1 MGKRYYWLKL
11 KDDFFRQLPM
21 KKLRRI
27 AGGDTYTIIY
37 LKMMLVTTKTD
48 GVLGYDCSE
57 EEFIE
62 NLALDIDEDEQ
73 NVKVTVQFLIANGL
87 LVPMENGDML
97 LPEAKAAVGSESAS
111 TIRSRECRAR
121 QKALQCNTPATLLQ
135 QNGSVEIEKEIEIEK
150 DIDTTSSYS
159 KQYISSSADDGSF
172 NLFKAVEN
180 AIKIPM
186 THDLAQ
192 LFVALYEEV
201 GEGVLKEALAETVK
215 HGGRSYSYVETVA
228 RRIASGGNSK
238 STNAGAIDWDDAR
251 KRILGDEG
259 NGN

>member
-97 LPEAKAAVGSESAS
+97 LPEAKAAVGSEQASAQ
-111 TIRSRECRAR
+111 RVREFRAR
-121 QKALQCNTPATLLQ
+121 GKAKALQCNTDVTEVKQ
-135 QNGSVEIEKEIEIEK
+135 IGNVEIEKEIEK